1 MKIVNILDCVLD
13 VSSIDTNKPALNKL
27 INLVYYMYRVFI
39 LSGHTLLSIITGA
52 ALRASGKCFYTDNTH
67 GTGEHYA
74 LY

>member
-13 VSSIDTNKPALNKL
+13 VSSIDTNKPALNK
-27 INLVYYMYRVFI
+27 VYYMYRVFI

-52 ALRASGKCFYTDNTH
+52 ALRTSGKCFYTDNTH